1 MISQKTPKAAPYQI
15 YARPLP
21 AADFEARII
30 KNLPAEKQ

>member
-21 AADFEARII
+21 ADRVACLNIYKDKGNE
-30 KNLPAEKQ
+30 